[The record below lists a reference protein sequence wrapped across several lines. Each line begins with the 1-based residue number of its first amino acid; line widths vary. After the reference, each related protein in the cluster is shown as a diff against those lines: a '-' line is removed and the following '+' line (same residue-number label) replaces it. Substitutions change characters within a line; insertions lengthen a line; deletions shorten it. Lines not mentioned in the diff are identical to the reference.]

1 MTSARKERRDSGARA
16 PRRAA
21 GSLEAAVL
29 NVLWEVGEPLNPAQV
44 RERLIARGDAG
55 ADEPAYTTVV
65 TVLSRLHEK
74 NALARERDGRAYRYA
89 PVADETGLAA
99 RRLSAMLDAA
109 KDRRAVLSKF
119 VRDLSDNDEQ
129 LLRAVLETR
138 ETPAPEDGLA

>member
-1 MTSARKERRDSGARA
+1 MTSARGERRVPGARA

-21 GSLEAAVL
+21 GTLEAAVL
-29 NVLWEVGEPLNPAQV
+29 EVLWEAAQPLNPAEV
-44 RERLIARGDAG
+44 RERLILRREAA

-65 TVLSRLHEK
+65 TVLTRLHEK
-74 NALARERDGRAYRYA
+74 KALARERDGRAYRYT

-129 LLRAVLETR
+129 LLRAVLDTR
-138 ETPAPEDGLA
+138 EAPAAESGRG

>member
-1 MTSARKERRDSGARA
+1 MTSAHGERRDPSVRA

-21 GSLEAAVL
+21 GTLESAVL
-29 NVLWEVGEPLNPAQV
+29 EVLWKAGEPLNPAEV
-44 RERLIARGDAG
+44 RERLITQGAAA

-65 TVLSRLHEK
+65 TVLTRLHEK
-74 NALARERDGRAYRYA
+74 KALARERDGRAYRYT

-129 LLRAVLETR
+129 LLRAVLGTR
-138 ETPAPEDGLA
+138 ETPAAEGGQG